1 MQNKLIRYLSQR
13 QGVGSRLQ
21 VPLSTHNCKKKKKIR
36 KQSYELLKMI
46 YLSTL
51 KKLD

>member
-21 VPLSTHNCKKKKKIR
+21 VPLSTHNCKRKKIR

>member
-21 VPLSTHNCKKKKKIR
+21 VPLSTHNCKKKKNPK
-36 KQSYELLKMI
+36 
-46 YLSTL
+46 T
-51 KKLD
+51 KLRAP